1 MGRRGRMKYKALTPT
16 YNGAPTDWTKIKKL
30 SEQERKAVDHKSLEY
45 NNGGG
50 KTLADYVDSKF
61 DPENYLGKG
70 R

>member
-1 MGRRGRMKYKALTPT
+1 VGRRGRMKY
-16 YNGAPTDWTKIKKL
+16 
-30 SEQERKAVDHKSLEY
+30 QERKAIDHKSLEY